1 MSRNFTS
8 DQELIDRLL
17 LNDTDAFEELYRR
30 YWYSLYTYSLKKLK
44 SSDAARQIVKSI
56 FIDLWENRQNWSVN
70 FSVSS
75 HLYTEVRKS
84 VVKCLNDKLINDS
97 YNEMIEQQ
105 ITAGFSVSALQTARQ
120 PVQQKAQMDTASEVL
135 RQHTLDTKDSKHHLA
150 NLANMKWLYH
160 LISAKLD

>member
-30 YWYSLYTYSLKKLK
+30 YWYSLYTYSLKKLQ

-56 FIDLWENRQNWSVN
+56 FIELWEKRQCWPVS

-84 VVKCLNDKLINDS
+84 VVKCLNEKLINDS

-105 ITAGFSVSALQTARQ
+105 IASGFSASALQSARL
-120 PVQQKAQMDTASEVL
+120 PVQQKNVSNTASEVL
-135 RQHTLDTKDSKHHLA
+135 RQNTLDKKDSKYNLA

>member
-8 DQELIDRLL
+8 DQELIDRLHL
-17 LNDTDAFEELYRR
+17 SDTDAFEELYRR
-30 YWYSLYTYSLKKLK
+30 YWYSLYTYSLKKLQ
-44 SSDAARQIVKSI
+44 SSDAARQIVKNI
-56 FIDLWENRQNWSVN
+56 FIELWENRQNWSVN

-75 HLYTEVRKS
+75 HLYTEVRKA

-97 YNEMIEQQ
+97 YNVIIEQQ
-105 ITAGFSVSALQTARQ
+105 ITAGFSASALQTAKK
-120 PVQQKAQMDTASEVL
+120 PVQKKSPMDTPSEVI
-135 RQHTLDTKDSKHHLA
+135 RQNTLDKKDSKYHLA